1 MGRGTSGAGVA
12 SQIDGARSPDDGDA
26 KLVARVRRGD
36 DRAFEVLYE
45 RYHRRIHA
53 YVLGMVK
60 DHGRAEDVTQEV
72 FLSALRRMRE
82 TEQPLAF
89 KPWLYQIAKNGC
101 IDAFR
106 RSKRAEEVSYDAD
119 DGLAP
124 ADHSKLVASGAS
136 PDAAVAAKQDLDS
149 LCGAFGG
156 LSETHHEILVLR
168 ELEGLSYAEIGR
180 RMGMSRPAVESTL
193 FRARRRLTEEY
204 DDIVSG
210 ARCQRIQGIIVSA
223 AQSRLGTRDTRR
235 LARHLSHCQPCR
247 REALAA
253 GVDRE
258 LFARPSVRERV
269 ANRVA
274 GLLPFPIFAKFR
286 KGAEAAA
293 PPPSGRT
300 ASLMQHM
307 PMLSDHL
314 HSGWGKAAA
323 GAAVIVAGVGAGVGV
338 KEATTSA
345 PPPAV
350 AESSTQ
356 RAGGSSSKSSSPSPT
371 PAGRDERAARSAARS
386 SSGGAATG
394 KSGKSG
400 SGVEKA
406 AARGAGATGAAPK
419 TNGAGPTGTPG
430 GGEQPPATGAP
441 VTPVAAAEER
451 REEKPS
457 KPKPTPTSTAT
468 PSKPVTSPVTEETKK
483 AAAPVKDAV
492 KQTTDAVN
500 ETVDQTTDAVEQT
513 TSQVTEGL
521 NQTTQQT
528 TETVDKVVEGV
539 TGGGPVSETVDKT
552 TDAVDGLVDGTGK
565 VVQKVVGGVLYK
577 IDALTGQVIA
587 TVQLVTGNKNPS
599 GGG

>member
-1 MGRGTSGAGVA
+1 VA
-12 SQIDGARSPDDGDA
+12 SVIDGAGSPADSDQ

-36 DRAFEVLYE
+36 DRAFEVLYQ

-106 RSKRAEEVSYDAD
+106 RSKRAEEVSYDNEE
-119 DGLAP
+119 GLAP

-136 PDAAVAAKQDLDS
+136 PDAAVAAKLELDS

-168 ELEGLSYAEIGR
+168 ELEGLSYQEIGA

-210 ARCQRIQGIIVSA
+210 ARCRRIQGIIATAV
-223 AQSRLGTRDTRR
+223 QSRLGTRDTRR

-258 LFARPSVRERV
+258 LFERPSVRERL
-269 ANRVA
+269 ANKVA
-274 GLLPFPIFAKFR
+274 GILPFPIFAKLR
-286 KGAEAAA
+286 KDADAAA

-314 HSGWGKAAA
+314 QSGWGKAAA

-338 KEATTSA
+338 KEATTGRVAPPAAVQPAAQSA
-345 PPPAV
+345 PAAKTGSASAATTTTTTAASGDERPARG
-350 AESSTQ
+350 AETFASGGGKGS
-356 RAGGSSSKSSSPSPT
+356 AGGR
-371 PAGRDERAARSAARS
+371 GAREETV
-386 SSGGAATG
+386 AT
-394 KSGKSG
+394 
-400 SGVEKA
+400 SGVEDAGTKAPAANSPRSAGTAPA
-406 AARGAGATGAAPK
+406 AATDSGSRPAREDAPK
-419 TNGAGPTGTPG
+419 TTEAAK
-430 GGEQPPATGAP
+430 PAKEEAPKRARP
-441 VTPVAAAEER
+441 VTN
-451 REEKPS
+451 
-457 KPKPTPTSTAT
+457 
-468 PSKPVTSPVTEETKK
+468 
-483 AAAPVKDAV
+483 AV
-492 KQTTDAVN
+492 KETTADVGS
-500 ETVDQTTDAVEQT
+500 TVDQTTEAVENT
-513 TSQVTEGL
+513 TQQVTEGV
-521 NQTTQQT
+521 NNTVQQT
-528 TETVDKVVEGV
+528 TGTVDKVVEGV
-539 TGGGPVSETVDKT
+539 AGPGAVSDTVDKT
-552 TDAVDGLVDGTGK
+552 TDAVDQVAEGVGKTVDQAAGGVGQTVDG
-565 VVQKVVGGVLYK
+565 
-577 IDALTGQVIA
+577 LTGA
-587 TVQLVTGNKNPS
+587 LKPRTG
-599 GGG
+599 G